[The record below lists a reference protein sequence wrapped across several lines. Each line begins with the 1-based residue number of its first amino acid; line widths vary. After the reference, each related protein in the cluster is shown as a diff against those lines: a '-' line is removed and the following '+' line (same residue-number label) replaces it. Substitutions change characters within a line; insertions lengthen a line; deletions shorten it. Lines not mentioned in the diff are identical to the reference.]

1 MLLPFLLSATNTTFE
16 LTQPMTKKLLWL
28 TGYQWACVL
37 YVVVAIFSWQL
48 KYFRHIDNN
57 YLIFRDSWYHARA
70 HLNLYAAYPKEYGD
84 IYYYGPLFTLFV
96 APFALPPE
104 AVGFFL
110 WEVVNALAV
119 ILAVNMLPFD
129 NRRKTAMLL
138 LCAIEFANS
147 VFYMQFNPMITAAII
162 ISFMLVEKGK
172 EQWAT
177 LLIVAGTLVKLY
189 PVVGLAFFLF
199 SKNKSGFVIWTA
211 VWSVV
216 LLLAPMLIAGPPFV
230 IQSYHQWLVALSEK
244 SALNTGLNTSQDIC
258 VMGVVRRLTRNV
270 HVPNLPFL
278 IAGAIIFV
286 LPLLRFSQFKSYK
299 FRLQVLA
306 TSLIMV
312 VIFSTGA
319 EHPTFIIA
327 VAGCILW
334 MLIQDKPFTTANI
347 ILIVLLLVVTGLG
360 LTDAMPKPIR
370 QDIIAKY
377 SIKAWPCIL
386 IWLMIS
392 WELLFK
398 DFTNKAASEE
408 AHLVLSDG
416 YA

>member
-1 MLLPFLLSATNTTFE
+1 
-16 LTQPMTKKLLWL
+16 MTKKFLGFN
-28 TGYQWACVL
+28 GYQWACIL
-37 YVVVAIFSWQL
+37 YVAVAIFSWQM

-70 HLNLYAAYPKEYGD
+70 QMNLYAAYPKEYGD

-96 APFALPPE
+96 APFAIPPE

-110 WEVVNALAV
+110 WEVANALAV
-119 ILAVNMLPFD
+119 ILAVSMLPLD
-129 NRRKTAMLL
+129 NKRKTAMLL

-147 VFYMQFNPMITAAII
+147 VFYMQFNPMITATII

-172 EQWAT
+172 ERWAT
-177 LLIVAGTLVKLY
+177 LLIVGGTLIKLY

-199 SKNKSGFVIWTA
+199 SKNKPKFIIWTVA
-211 VWSVV
+211 WSVI
-216 LLLAPMLIAGPPFV
+216 LFLAPMIISSPGFV
-230 IQSYHQWLVALSEK
+230 IQSYHEWFGALSGK
-244 SALNTGLNTSQDIC
+244 SAMNTGLDTSQDIC
-258 VMGVVRRLTRNV
+258 VMGVVRRLTGNV

-278 IAGAIIFV
+278 LAATVIFV

-299 FRLQVLA
+299 FRLQILA

-327 VAGCILW
+327 VAGAVLW
-334 MLIQDKPFTTANI
+334 MLIQDKPFTTTNI
-347 ILIVLLLVVTGLG
+347 ILLVLLLVITGLG

-377 SIKAWPCIL
+377 SVKAWPCIVV
-386 IWLMIS
+386 WVMIS

-398 DFTNKAASEE
+398 DFVGGKAIEE
-408 AHLVLSDG
+408 EKVVLSNG
-416 YA
+416 YTRP

>member
-1 MLLPFLLSATNTTFE
+1 
-16 LTQPMTKKLLWL
+16 MTKKFLGL
-28 TGYQWACVL
+28 TGYQWACIL
-37 YVVVAIFSWQL
+37 YVAVAIFTWQM

-70 HLNLYAAYPKEYGD
+70 QMNLYAAYPKEYGD

-96 APFALPPE
+96 APFAIPSE

-110 WEVVNALAV
+110 WEVANALAV
-119 ILAVNMLPFD
+119 ILAVSMLPLD
-129 NRRKTAMLL
+129 NKRKTAMLL

-147 VFYMQFNPMITAAII
+147 VFYMQFNPMITATII

-172 EQWAT
+172 ERWAT
-177 LLIVAGTLVKLY
+177 LLIVGGTLIKLY

-199 SKNKSGFVIWTA
+199 SKNKQKFIIWSVI
-211 VWSVV
+211 WSVV
-216 LLLAPMLIAGPPFV
+216 LFLAPMIISSPGFV
-230 IQSYHQWLVALSEK
+230 IQSYHEWFGALSGK
-244 SALNTGLNTSQDIC
+244 SALNTGLDTSQDIC
-258 VMGVVRRLTRNV
+258 VMGVVRRLTGNV

-278 IAGAIIFV
+278 LAAAVIFA

-299 FRLQVLA
+299 FRLQILA

-327 VAGCILW
+327 VAGAVLW
-334 MLIQDKPFTTANI
+334 MLIHDKPFTTTNI
-347 ILIVLLLVVTGLG
+347 ILLVLLLIITGLG

-377 SIKAWPCIL
+377 SVKAWPCIVV
-386 IWLMIS
+386 WVMIS

-398 DFTNKAASEE
+398 DFVGGKAIEE
-408 AHLVLSDG
+408 EGLVLSNE
-416 YA
+416 YARP

>member
-1 MLLPFLLSATNTTFE
+1 
-16 LTQPMTKKLLWL
+16 
-28 TGYQWACVL
+28 
-37 YVVVAIFSWQL
+37 VAIFSWQM

-70 HLNLYAAYPKEYGD
+70 HLDLYAAYPKEYGD

-110 WEVVNALAV
+110 WEVANALAIV
-119 ILAVNMLPFD
+119 WAFSMLPLD

-162 ISFMLVEKGK
+162 ASFMLVEQG
-172 EQWAT
+172 EERWAT

-199 SKNKSGFVIWTA
+199 SKNKPKFILWTA
-211 VWSVV
+211 IWSVV
-216 LLLAPMLIAGPPFV
+216 LFLAPMLVDGPPYV
-230 IQSYHQWLVALSEK
+230 MQSYHQWFAALSAK

-258 VMGVVRRLTRNV
+258 VMGVVRRLTGNV

-278 IAGAIIFV
+278 IAGAIIFA

-327 VAGCILW
+327 VAGAMLW
-334 MLIQDKPFTTANI
+334 MLIQQKPFTTTNI

-377 SIKAWPCIL
+377 SVKAWPCIV
-386 IWLMIS
+386 IWLMVS

-398 DFTNKAASEE
+398 DFTIKESLQEE
-408 AHLVLSDG
+408 KRVLSDA
-416 YA
+416 YAKP

>member
-1 MLLPFLLSATNTTFE
+1 MA
-16 LTQPMTKKLLWL
+16 KKFLWL

-37 YVVVAIFSWQL
+37 YIAVAVFSWQL

-57 YLIFRDSWYHARA
+57 YLIFRDSYYHARA
-70 HLNLYAAYPKEYGD
+70 QLNLYAAYPKEYGD
-84 IYYYGPLFTLFV
+84 LYFYGPLFTLFV
-96 APFALPPE
+96 APFAIPSE
-104 AVGFFL
+104 AVGFLF
-110 WEVVNALAV
+110 WEVANAVTV
-119 ILAVNMLPFD
+119 IIAVNMLPL
-129 NRRKTAMLL
+129 NNKRRTAMLL

-162 ISFMLVEKGK
+162 ISFMLVERGK

-177 LLIVAGTLVKLY
+177 LLIVAGTLIKLY

-199 SKNKSGFVIWTA
+199 SKHKSKFIIWTVA
-211 VWSVV
+211 WSLILF
-216 LLLAPMLIAGPPFV
+216 LLPMLISSPAFV
-230 IQSYHQWLVALSEK
+230 IQSYHQWFEALSYK
-244 SALNTGLNTSQDIC
+244 SALNTGLNTSQDMC
-258 VMGVVRRLTRNV
+258 VMGVVRRLTGNV
-270 HVPNLPFL
+270 NVPNLPFL
-278 IAGAIIFV
+278 VAGALIFV
-286 LPLLRFSQFKSYK
+286 FPLLRFSQFKSEI

-327 VAGCILW
+327 VAGCVLW
-334 MLIQDKPFTTANI
+334 MLIQDKPYTWGNI
-347 ILIVLLLVVTGLG
+347 VLLVLLLVITGLG

-370 QDIIAKY
+370 QDFIAKY
-377 SIKAWPCIL
+377 SVKAWPCIV

-398 DFTNKAASEE
+398 NFVAGRTDR
-408 AHLVLSDG
+408 VLSNS
-416 YA
+416 YVKS